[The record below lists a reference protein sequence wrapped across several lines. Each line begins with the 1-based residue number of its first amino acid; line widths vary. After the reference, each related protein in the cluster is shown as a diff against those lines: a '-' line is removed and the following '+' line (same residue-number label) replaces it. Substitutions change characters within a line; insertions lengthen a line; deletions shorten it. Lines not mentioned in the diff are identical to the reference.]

1 MTLLKSLCPMQECA
15 QELARCLADGG
26 DKKGTQA
33 YLRIHEIISARVRAC
48 ATSFVLVFY
57 S

>member
-1 MTLLKSLCPMQECA
+1 MQECA

-48 ATSFVLVFY
+48 ATSFAACVGVFVIKRF
-57 S
+57 SCQ